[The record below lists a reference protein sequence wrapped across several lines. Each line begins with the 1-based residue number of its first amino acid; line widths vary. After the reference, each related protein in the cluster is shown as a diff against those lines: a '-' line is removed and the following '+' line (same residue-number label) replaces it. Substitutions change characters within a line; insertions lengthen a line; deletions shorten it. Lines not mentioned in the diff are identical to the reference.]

1 MGSNIDPALDELKD
15 ITFMLMNLCLK
26 DKWLNSCPNYNC
38 LLKNYFARH
47 REKGHENGVCHKE
60 TMV

>member
-1 MGSNIDPALDELKD
+1 MGSNSDPTLDELKG
-15 ITFMLMNLCLK
+15 INFMLMNLLLK
-26 DKWLNSCPNYNC
+26 DKWLNPCPNYNI

-47 REKGHENGVCHKE
+47 REKGHEIGVCHKE